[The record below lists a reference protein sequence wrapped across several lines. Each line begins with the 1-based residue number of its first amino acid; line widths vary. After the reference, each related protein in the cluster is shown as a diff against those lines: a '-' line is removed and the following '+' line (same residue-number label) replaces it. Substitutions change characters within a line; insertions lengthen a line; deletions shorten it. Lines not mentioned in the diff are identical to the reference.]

1 MQFNAQFSWPDA
13 DQLPAMAVNQF
24 VMQPIANTQ
33 QQVSEYV
40 LTLGL
45 LIPGIDQMTPE
56 AARRANASKKPITL
70 PVHAVARVVLNE
82 IRLRELY
89 DVLGRTIQGAEEA
102 LFDIEVLDEPTI
114 KAEDVDG

>member
-1 MQFNAQFSWPDA
+1 
-13 DQLPAMAVNQF
+13 
-24 VMQPIANTQ
+24 
-33 QQVSEYV
+33 
-40 LTLGL
+40 
-45 LIPGIDQMTPE
+45 MTPE